1 MRKMIIVLSLT
12 LALLSLFGLTA
23 AVMADPPPSCPD
35 GQHYDQQSQQ
45 CVDNGPPEEPTAE
58 PTTEPTA
65 EQPTATAVVDPTA
78 TDQGPESRAYCHAT
92 SDPSGT
98 HYQYLFNPAWVQ
110 HFENNGTP
118 KDGHELDFFT
128 FEGNTDCVRDEPTD
142 DPTATEIVEATA
154 TDVIEPTATEE
165 GQPTATEEG
174 RPTPTDDCIPGGGTE
189 FAPCATVT
197 PKPPSHP
204 GTGPE
209 ESSAV
214 LGWLTTMGIGLAS
227 AGIAGMRRR

>member
-65 EQPTATAVVDPTA
+65 EQPTATAVV
-78 TDQGPESRAYCHAT
+78 
-92 SDPSGT
+92 
-98 HYQYLFNPAWVQ
+98 
-110 HFENNGTP
+110 
-118 KDGHELDFFT
+118 
-128 FEGNTDCVRDEPTD
+128 